1 MTSTG
6 GNFLQISTNKLGA
19 QVTNLLSSPKLTRDL
34 EKPWLTEAPF
44 SKQGCLDAGNS
55 IFQ

>member
-34 EKPWLTEAPF
+34 EKPWLTEAPL